1 MDSEPLGEPVDL
13 IKANETAINSELNRL
28 KTEPLTADSHIANP
42 QLILVS
48 MQGDYVTGGIDTT
61 HKELE
66 EGLNIERK
74 YKKLPPV
81 SSTDIST
88 ASGTVFS
95 LKDDPAKTRYIRLDS
110 LLYRDD
116 DVPPHVAA
124 LMKEGYV
131 VLDARYNRPKTLAPR
146 K

>member
-13 IKANETAINSELNRL
+13 IKANEATINSEINRL
-28 KTEPLTADSHIANP
+28 KMEPLTADSHITNP

-48 MQGDYVTGGIDTT
+48 MEGDYVTGEIDTT

-66 EGLNIERK
+66 AGLNLERK
-74 YKKLPPV
+74 YKNLPPV

-95 LKDDPAKTRYIRLDS
+95 LKADPTKTRYVRLDS

-116 DVPPHVAA
+116 IPPHVAA
-124 LMKEGYV
+124 LMQEGYI
-131 VLDARYNRPKTLAPR
+131 VLDARYNRPKTQPS